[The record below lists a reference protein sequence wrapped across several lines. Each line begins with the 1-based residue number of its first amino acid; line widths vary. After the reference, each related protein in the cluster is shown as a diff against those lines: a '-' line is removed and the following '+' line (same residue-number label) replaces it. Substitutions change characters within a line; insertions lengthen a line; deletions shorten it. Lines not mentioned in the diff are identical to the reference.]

1 MENVYIR
8 KEMDIMKR
16 VGFFKELTHGDK
28 NATSIKEIIGQN
40 TLDKESK
47 IINYLNRRRDFIPPP
62 ISNLYFL
69 IRNFFICINHITIQN
84 RHLNN
89 FVH

>member
-1 MENVYIR
+1 
-8 KEMDIMKR
+8 MDIMKR

-47 IINYLNRRRDFIPPP
+47 IINYLYCTRGGLR
-62 ISNLYFL
+62 
-69 IRNFFICINHITIQN
+69 C
-84 RHLNN
+84 
-89 FVH
+89 VG

>member
-47 IINYLNRRRDFIPPP
+47 IINYLN
-62 ISNLYFL
+62 NEL
-69 IRNFFICINHITIQN
+69 
-84 RHLNN
+84 
-89 FVH
+89 